1 MRTCSKAA
9 AATTA
14 VAAVTAALLA
24 LPSAGASAHG
34 GAGWGGGGVRAE
46 GRFVTPSGTPLGDA
60 LTYETALVPVG
71 ARISVAEHV
80 TAGARGPVTAVVLR
94 VSGLLPDRVYGA
106 HVHAEPCGATP
117 DAAGPHY
124 QNVPDPRQPSTDPAY
139 ANAENEV
146 WLDLTTD
153 ARGTGRA
160 VSRHDW
166 RFRPGAANAVVL
178 HEHGTATDPG
188 DAGTAGGRAACL
200 TVPFDGGTGR

>member
-1 MRTCSKAA
+1 MRTCSKA
-9 AATTA
+9 TA
-14 VAAVTAALLA
+14 AAVTAALLA
-24 LPSAGASAHG
+24 LPSGAASARG
-34 GAGWGGGGVRAE
+34 GAEWGAGGGGVRVE
-46 GRFVTPSGTPLGDA
+46 GRFVPPPAAPLPLPNA
-60 LTYETALVPVG
+60 LTYETALVPAG
-71 ARISVAEHV
+71 SRASVAEHV

-106 HVHAEPCGATP
+106 HVHTKPCGATP

-124 QNVPDPRQPSTDPAY
+124 QNVPDPHQPSTDPAY
-139 ANAENEV
+139 ANAANEV
-146 WLDLTTD
+146 WLDFTTD
-153 ARGTGRA
+153 ARGTGFA

-200 TVPFDGGTGR
+200 TVPFDGGARR